1 MRSGKGFVAL
11 VMFVSLLGGACGR
24 GAVPLTDQDQVHRTD
39 LAEIRLGDGVPLK
52 LSLAIRWRIED
63 GEAFSRQFSD
73 PPKYASLILDPKS
86 REAASHVANTYGS
99 VASVFRPEREK
110 FTQEVKE
117 ALRQKLAEQGIV
129 IKEVVLADILFP
141 KNFTDALEVTATK
154 EQEFER
160 IRQKNAIELEVAKA
174 AQSKATAEGQVEVER
189 AKVAGKVAEINAEAE
204 KKRRL
209 SSVAKAETD
218 AQVLVRQAK
227 SEVQRKRLLT
237 AQEVERQR
245 KLNEIEME
253 KVAKLK
259 DLDVKKQK
267 ELDDLA
273 VARDRETAKVY
284 AANPAYASFLV
295 NKELAS
301 KVQIAVLPLG
311 TDSGVLGN
319 IIQGAIGPG
328 KK

>member
-1 MRSGKGFVAL
+1 ML
-11 VMFVSLLGGACGR
+11 MSLLGGACGR
-24 GAVPLTDQDQVHRTD
+24 GAAGLPDQDQVHRTD
-39 LAEIRLGDGVPLK
+39 LADIRLGDGVPLK
-52 LSLAIRWRIED
+52 LSLAIRWRIENGD
-63 GEAFSRQFSD
+63 VFSSQFSE
-73 PPKYASLILDPKS
+73 PAKYASTILDPKA
-86 REAASHVANTYGS
+86 REVANHVANTYGS

-110 FTQEVKE
+110 FTREVKE
-117 ALRQKLAEQGIV
+117 ALRQKLAEQGIA

-160 IRQKNAIELEVAKA
+160 IRQKNAIELESAKA
-174 AQSKATAEGQVEVER
+174 AQSRATAEGQVEIER

-209 SSVAKAETD
+209 SSIAKAETD
-218 AQVLVRQAK
+218 AQVLVRRAK
-227 SEVQRKRLLT
+227 S
-237 AQEVERQR
+237 EVERQR
-245 KLNEIEME
+245 LSTAQDAERQRTLTEIELE
-253 KVAKLK
+253 KAARLK
-259 DLDVKKQK
+259 DLEVKKQK

-319 IIQGAIGPG
+319 VIQGAIGPG

>member
-1 MRSGKGFVAL
+1 
-11 VMFVSLLGGACGR
+11 
-24 GAVPLTDQDQVHRTD
+24 
-39 LAEIRLGDGVPLK
+39 VPLK

-63 GEAFSRQFSD
+63 GDAFSRQFPD

-86 REAASHVANTYGS
+86 REAASHVANTYAS
-99 VASVFRPEREK
+99 VACVFRPEREK
-110 FTQEVKE
+110 FTHEVKE
-117 ALRQKLAEQGIV
+117 ALRQKLAEQGIA

-141 KNFTDALEVTATK
+141 KNFTDALESSL
-154 EQEFER
+154 EQEFEPSR
-160 IRQKNAIELEVAKA
+160 RTPSSWRGRRQ
-174 AQSKATAEGQVEVER
+174 QSKATAEGRDREGQGSGR
-189 AKVAGKVAEINAEAE
+189 VAEINATGKTPSA
-204 KKRRL
+204 
-209 SSVAKAETD
+209 VATETE
-218 AQVLVRQAK
+218 AQVFVRRSK
-227 SEVQRKRLLT
+227 S
-237 AQEVERQR
+237 EVERQR
-245 KLNEIEME
+245 LLAAQEAERQRKLIEIELE
-253 KVAKLK
+253 KVARLK
-259 DLDVKKQK
+259 DLEVKKQK

>member
-1 MRSGKGFVAL
+1 
-11 VMFVSLLGGACGR
+11 MFISLLGGACGR
-24 GAVPLTDQDQVHRTD
+24 GAVPPVDQDQVHRMD
-39 LAEIRLGDGVPLK
+39 LADIRLGDGVPLK

-63 GEAFSRQFSD
+63 EDAFSAQFSD
-73 PPKYASLILDPKS
+73 PAIYASAILDPRA
-86 REAASHVANTYGS
+86 REAANRVANMYGS

-110 FTQEVKE
+110 FTREVKDT
-117 ALRQKLAEQGIV
+117 LRQKLAEQGIA

-141 KNFTDALEVTATK
+141 KNFTDALEVAATK

-160 IRQKNAIELEVAKA
+160 IRQKNAIELESAKA
-174 AQSKATAEGQVEVER
+174 AQHKATAEGQVEIER
-189 AKVAGKVAEINAEAE
+189 AKIAGKLAEINAEAE

-209 SSVAKAETD
+209 SSVAKAETE
-218 AQVLVRQAK
+218 AQVLVRRAK
-227 SEVQRKRLLT
+227 SEVERQRLLA

-245 KLNEIEME
+245 ALGQIELE
-253 KVAKLK
+253 KAAKLK
-259 DLDVKKQK
+259 ELDVKKQK

-319 IIQGAIGPG
+319 IIQSAIRPG
-328 KK
+328 SK